1 MECIGNEFV
10 RLGKRQQEM
19 LNEIRDVV
27 KPLHKMLAEKDE
39 IIAEKDE
46 VIKMKDGLVAEKD
59 EIIKMKDE
67 RAAEK
72 DEMIKKL
79 VSDKE
84 RVIQQERGK
93 FEEERK
99 EYWELLSG
107 MRVE

>member
-19 LNEIRDVV
+19 LNEICNVV
-27 KPLHKMLAEKDE
+27 KPLHKMLGEKD
-39 IIAEKDE
+39 K
-46 VIKMKDGLVAEKD
+46 VI
-59 EIIKMKDE
+59 
-67 RAAEK
+67 AEK

-84 RVIQQERGK
+84 HVIQQERDK

-99 EYWELLSG
+99 EYLKLLSG